1 MAIKKAFS
9 SDYFCRCL
17 SKISSL
23 SNENLHIIGQV
34 DINQIFLLQK
44 EIFYYKL
51 DYYNPCLLE
60 LEAI

>member
-9 SDYFCRCL
+9 SSIFCMGL
-17 SKISSL
+17 PKISSL

-51 DYYNPCLLE
+51 DYYKSVLFQLE
-60 LEAI
+60 VV